1 MSWLLVLSI
10 SIGGA
15 AGALARALAGRWI
28 RTEFPLATLLVNIL
42 GSFLLALT
50 YTGLSGRAELLNAL
64 IGAGFC
70 GAFTTFS
77 TFILETIILWRS
89 GQYRQAV
96 LYLVS
101 TIALCCLASWL
112 GIHLIN

>member
-1 MSWLLVLSI
+1 MSLLLVLSI

-28 RTEFPLATLLVNIL
+28 RSDFPYATLLVNVL
-42 GSFLLALT
+42 GSFLLALA
-50 YTGLSGRAELLNAL
+50 YTGLSGQAELLRAL

-77 TFILETIILWRS
+77 TFILETVILWRS
-89 GQYRQAV
+89 GQHRQSL
-96 LYLVS
+96 LYLIM
-101 TIALCCLASWL
+101 TIALCCLASWI
-112 GIHLIN
+112 GILLIS